1 MKWFGAAFVLVTLAA
16 LSGCATAVPAMSGGS
31 TTPKNRTDLGLG
43 GAARVP
49 LGDLKDPVV
58 PDPGESEYRYAADA
72 GGVVPMAYGR
82 YGLGK
87 RWDLGLMVSGATVR
101 AEARYERVLQEG
113 TTRKAL
119 VVGMAPYGG
128 WIPDR
133 DESPDRDG
141 SGKGGRVGFEVP
153 FVFGVE
159 IGGIYEV
166 WIGARG
172 SGEYVFGDF
181 QISGSEQRASGA
193 GVRAGPV
200 IGMALGVRRVHAL
213 VELTAAYEYWWID
226 HAGTSLNR
234 GGFVLIPGFGVRLRF

>member
-1 MKWFGAAFVLVTLAA
+1 VNWFAVAFVLVTLAA
-16 LSGCATAVPAMSGGS
+16 MSGCATAVPAMAGGS
-31 TTPKNRTDLGLG
+31 ITPKNRTDIGFG
-43 GAARVP
+43 GAARLP

-58 PDPGESEYRYAADA
+58 VDPGDSQYRYAADA

-82 YGLGK
+82 YGLTK
-87 RWDLGLMVSGATVR
+87 NWDLGLMVSGATVR
-101 AEARYERVLQEG
+101 AEARYEHLLQEG
-113 TTRKAL
+113 TTRTAL
-119 VVGMAPYGG
+119 TVGLAPYGG

-133 DESPDRDG
+133 DESGR
-141 SGKGGRVGFEVP
+141 GGRVGFEVP

-159 IGGIYEV
+159 IGGIYEL
-166 WIGARG
+166 WLGARA

-181 QISGSEQRASGA
+181 QVSGSEQKASGA

-213 VELTAAYEYWWID
+213 VELTAAYEYWFID

-234 GGFVLIPGFGVRLRF
+234 GGFVLIPGFGIRFRF

>member
-1 MKWFGAAFVLVTLAA
+1 MKSIGAVFLLVTLAM
-16 LSGCATAVPAMSGGS
+16 LGGCATAVPAMSGGS
-31 TTPKNRTDLGLG
+31 LTPRHRTDVGLG

-49 LGDLKDPVV
+49 LGQLRDPVV
-58 PDPGESEYRYAADA
+58 LDPGQSQYRYASDA

-82 YGLGK
+82 YGLGE
-87 RWDLGLMVSGATVR
+87 RWDLGLMVAGATVR

-133 DESPDRDG
+133 DQ
-141 SGKGGRVGFEVP
+141 SGRGGRVGFEVP
-153 FVFGVE
+153 FVFGAE
-159 IGGIYEV
+159 IGGIYEI

-181 QISGSEQRASGA
+181 QIAGSEQRASGA
-193 GVRAGPV
+193 GLRIGPV
-200 IGMALGVRRVHAL
+200 IGMALGVRRIHAL
-213 VELTAAYEYWWID
+213 VELTTAYEYWFID
-226 HAGTSLNR
+226 HAGASLDR
-234 GGFVLIPGFGVRLRF
+234 GGFVLIPGFAIRFRF

>member
-1 MKWFGAAFVLVTLAA
+1 VKWIGVGFVLLTLAA
-16 LSGCATAVPAMSGGS
+16 LGGCATAVPSMMGAS
-31 TTPKNRTDLGLG
+31 TTPKNRNDLGLG

-58 PDPGESEYRYAADA
+58 LDPGESQYRYAADA

-82 YGLGK
+82 YGFAK
-87 RWDLGLMVSGATVR
+87 NWDLGLMVSGSTVR
-101 AEARYERVLQEG
+101 LDVRYERVLAEG

-133 DESPDRDG
+133 DD
-141 SGKGGRVGFEVP
+141 SGRGGRVGFEVP

-159 IGGIYEV
+159 IGGIYEL
-166 WIGARG
+166 WLGARG

-181 QISGSEQRASGA
+181 QIAGSEQRASGA
-193 GVRAGPV
+193 GIRAGPV
-200 IGMALGVRRVHAL
+200 VGMALGVRRIHAL
-213 VELTAAYEYWWID
+213 VELTAAYEYWFID

-234 GGFVLIPGFGVRLRF
+234 GGFVLIPGFGIRLRF